1 MEKAVN
7 RKKRVDSFLEKGGIM
22 DISVRFYSQ

>member
-7 RKKRVDSFLEKGGIM
+7 RKKRVDGFLEKGGIM

>member
-7 RKKRVDSFLEKGGIM
+7 RKKRVDGFLEKGSIM